1 MNEQG
6 RNREEGRV
14 RRVAETAVD
23 VAVGGTAIAAEKAR
37 EVVGDAVA
45 RAEETLSGATDG
57 TDSRPYE
64 ERTRDELYK
73 LAIERNIEGRSSMK
87 KKQLIA
93 ALRLAS

>member
-1 MNEQG
+1 MNEGG
-6 RNREEGRV
+6 REHEEGRI
-14 RRVAETAVD
+14 RRAADTAVD

-37 EVVGDAVA
+37 EVVGDVVT
-45 RAEETLSGATDG
+45 RAEETLSGATDSS
-57 TDSRPYE
+57 DSRPYE

-73 LAIERNIEGRSSMK
+73 LAIERNIEGRSTMK